1 MGKTNR
7 MDEKKVDELVLGDTL
22 SRFFTTRGSH
32 STFSHRNFSTMK
44 YSVSFFFFFKCNKSF
59 IERKLHCV
67 HNDEHYT
74 LEKITD
80 ISRKRPKRK

>member
-1 MGKTNR
+1 MLFMGKTNR

-44 YSVSFFFFFKCNKSF
+44 YSVSFFFLNVIKALLKENYIVF
-59 IERKLHCV
+59 IMMNTIHLK
-67 HNDEHYT
+67 
-74 LEKITD
+74 K
-80 ISRKRPKRK
+80 